1 MTAREPSWK
10 QNGLPPIINIMQIV
24 LVNLRARGEN
34 LTSQLSRIAAR
45 PLVTCVCP
53 VFLVDELVV
62 VFCTPYDWANGGSVD
77 VLLHMVS
84 MDLVLWEVGVILLN
98 GYGTEGQNYV
108 ALLLGSEISAEF
120 HCRNLILGI

>member
-1 MTAREPSWK
+1 
-10 QNGLPPIINIMQIV
+10 MQIV

-34 LTSQLSRIAAR
+34 LTSQLSRIPAR
-45 PLVTCVCP
+45 PLVTYVCP

-62 VFCTPYDWANGGSVD
+62 VFCTLYDWANGGSVD

-84 MDLVLWEVGVILLN
+84 MALVLWEVGVILGN

-120 HCRNLILGI
+120 HYRNLILGI